1 MFLRALPRRCAPELI
16 TALAVAIAVFGIEL
30 RRATI
35 HLTPEPSKWI
45 TPLSTNYP
53 RVMRDSSGNTLTIV
67 APPRR
72 LVSQTLGSDELLFG
86 VCASNRLVGVSP
98 IALDEQY
105 SNVADQIRA
114 LALPT
119 VESVEGAVE
128 LRPDIVFVASYSS
141 AEQVELLRSTGIVVF
156 RLSNF
161 DDVAGIL
168 RNIRAVGYAVGE
180 EACAAELASHIEA
193 RLGEIRTQTAEHKSA
208 PRVMLYGTSGYTA
221 GANTLIDE
229 MFRTVGARNVAA
241 EHGVNGSVRI
251 STEVIS
257 LWQPDFIVSGAPH
270 GESEKVLQ
278 SLMSDP
284 AIANSRAGRSG
295 RILVIDDRYL
305 LCVSQ
310 YIIPAIEQIAEG
322 LYSDQQPHS
331 NG

>member
-1 MFLRALPRRCAPELI
+1 
-16 TALAVAIAVFGIEL
+16 
-30 RRATI
+30 
-35 HLTPEPSKWI
+35 
-45 TPLSTNYP
+45 
-53 RVMRDSSGNTLTIV
+53 
-67 APPRR
+67 
-72 LVSQTLGSDELLFG
+72 
-86 VCASNRLVGVSP
+86 LVGVSS

-105 SNVADQIRA
+105 SNVADQVRA

-119 VESVEGAVE
+119 VESIEGAVE

-161 DDVAGIL
+161 DQIAGIL
-168 RNIRAVGYAVGE
+168 SNIRAVGYVVGE
-180 EACAAELASHIEA
+180 EACAAGLASHIEA
-193 RLGEIRTQTAEHKSA
+193 RLGEITRQTAAHKSA

-221 GANTLIDE
+221 GANTLVDE

-251 STEVIS
+251 SAEVIA

-270 GESEKVLQ
+270 GQSEKVLE

-284 AIANSRAGRSG
+284 AIANSPAGRSG

-310 YIIPAIEQIAEG
+310 YIVRAIEQLAEG
-322 LYSDQQPHS
+322 LYGDAQSHS